1 MLYSGSGSRGV
12 VQTLACKGKV
22 RYVNFM
28 DVRLGLNQL
37 KNQIE
42 LAWTILDKEQINAV
56 TFILK
61 KSS

>member
-1 MLYSGSGSRGV
+1 
-12 VQTLACKGKV
+12 
-22 RYVNFM
+22 M